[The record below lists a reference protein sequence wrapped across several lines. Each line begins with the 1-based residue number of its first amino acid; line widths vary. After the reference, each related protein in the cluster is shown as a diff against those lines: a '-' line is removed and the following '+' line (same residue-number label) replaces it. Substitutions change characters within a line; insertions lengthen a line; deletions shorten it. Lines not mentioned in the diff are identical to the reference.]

1 MDILGNFLRAT
12 PWFRGKHRL
21 RNIWERSLRS
31 GERRLARLPEGSTI
45 EVEMDIPYDRMVWLQ
60 AEEWEELQYLQ
71 RRLHR
76 NDTFVDVGANLGL
89 WTLVAA
95 SSVGS
100 DGRVISL
107 EPNPATFQRLVA
119 NINRNGKEHIV
130 AAYPQ
135 AASRT
140 NGSVSFACARDHNLS
155 GISNN
160 PNSGDVIS
168 VESVSLDSL
177 LHEINV
183 TGMKID
189 TEGHEL
195 FTLEGAVRTIKTASP
210 WLIIEFNT
218 TLLPSPFL
226 KDWNVY
232 QFLSALEYKP
242 FIYEGHQEATPI
254 EASFSIQGYRNIL
267 FQRNAP

>member
-1 MDILGNFLRAT
+1 V
-12 PWFRGKHRL
+12 
-21 RNIWERSLRS
+21 
-31 GERRLARLPEGSTI
+31 ARLPDGSTI

-100 DGRVISL
+100 EGRVISL
-107 EPNPATFQRLVA
+107 EPNPATFRRLVA
-119 NINRNGKEHIV
+119 NIKRNGKEHV
-130 AAYPQ
+130 VTAYPQ

-140 NGSVSFACARDHNLS
+140 NGSVPFVCPTDHNLS
-155 GISNN
+155 GISDD
-160 PNSGDVIS
+160 PKAGDVIS
-168 VESVSLDSL
+168 VQSVSLDSL
-177 LHEINV
+177 LEGINV

-195 FTLEGAVRTIKTASP
+195 FTLEGAARTLETESL

-218 TLLPSPFL
+218 TLLPSSFL
-226 KDWNVY
+226 RDWSVY
-232 QFLSALEYKP
+232 QFLSALGYKP
-242 FIYEGHQEATPI
+242 FIYEGNQETTLI
-254 EASFSIQGYRNIL
+254 EASFSTRGYRNIL